1 MEKRINRLINKS
13 SKKTLLDSPVPNSKI
28 MFLPSGKNAKR
39 FIVGRKDPPFKSKI
53 IKLLPEPLKPTKYR
67 APKPTPKP
75 RVKSKRPVPLP
86 RSSSYPKPIA
96 EKVKKLID
104 EITPYYNPEAITAF
118 NKILEDKKL
127 QIVNQIVKITEYKML

>member
-1 MEKRINRLINKS
+1 M
-13 SKKTLLDSPVPNSKI
+13 
-28 MFLPSGKNAKR
+28 
-39 FIVGRKDPPFKSKI
+39 
-53 IKLLPEPLKPTKYR
+53 LPEPLKPTKYR

-75 RVKSKRPVPLP
+75 RVKSKRLVPLP

-127 QIVNQIVKITEYKML
+127 QIVNPIVKITEYKML